1 MARRSEKRRRR
12 AEKAELYSTK
22 MHAALWV
29 IGALVTTYVH
39 SLTFFQPSELKVC
52 LLLKI
57 FRVEIRVIDVAAL
70 IGEIIPVASNIL

>member
-1 MARRSEKRRRR
+1 MLCKT
-12 AEKAELYSTK
+12 L
-22 MHAALWV
+22 
-29 IGALVTTYVH
+29 
-39 SLTFFQPSELKVC
+39 SLKEVSR